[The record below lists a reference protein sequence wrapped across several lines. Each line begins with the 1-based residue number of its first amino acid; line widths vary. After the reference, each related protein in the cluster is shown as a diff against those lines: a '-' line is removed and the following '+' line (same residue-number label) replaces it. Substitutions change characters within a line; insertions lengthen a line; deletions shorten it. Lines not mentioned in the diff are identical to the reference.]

1 MNFLLDPA
9 VAIYVAL
16 AVALVVWLGVFAF
29 LWRVD
34 QATRELR
41 RRLDE
46 EQAPPAAAV
55 PRATLEPRRTQPA
68 RES

>member
-9 VAIYVAL
+9 VAIYVAA

-29 LWRVD
+29 LWRID
-34 QATRELR
+34 QTTRELR
-41 RRLDE
+41 RKLDE
-46 EQAPPAAAV
+46 ETSPPV
-55 PRATLEPRRTQPA
+55 PTPRATLEPRRTQAA

>member
-9 VAIYVAL
+9 VAIYVA
-16 AVALVVWLGVFAF
+16 AAAALVVWLGVFVF
-29 LWRVD
+29 LWRID

-41 RRLDE
+41 RKLDE
-46 EQAPPAAAV
+46 DVSPVMPA
-55 PRATLEPRRTQPA
+55 PRATLETRRTEPA

>member
-1 MNFLLDPA
+1 MNLLDPA
-9 VAIYVAL
+9 VAIYLAA

-29 LWRVD
+29 LWRID

-41 RRLDE
+41 RKLDE
-46 EQAPPAAAV
+46 ETPPAAVA
-55 PRATLEPRRTQPA
+55 PRATLETRRTQPA